1 MDKFREIV
9 AERIAFHT
17 KLSNSEVK
25 ALLESPKDVSH
36 GDISFPCF
44 NLSKALKKSPQIIAK
59 ELAESLAL
67 KNPIKKMEVVGAYIN
82 FFIDDAEYCKEV
94 FEALKQEDFGKPKLK
109 KKEKVMI
116 EFCQANTHKPFHIGH
131 FRNLCLGDALVRL
144 WKFSGHEVVA
154 ANYPG
159 DVGTHVAK
167 CLWALKKFHADEQPP
182 EKHRGEWLGLIYAE
196 ANSKAEQSPDY
207 KTEISAVLK
216 KLEHG
221 EHEMTKLWNETRQW
235 CHDEL
240 NETYQ
245 EMEVDFDVFFYE
257 SEVEKPGKILVQE
270 LLKKGVAKESEGA
283 IIVDLEPYKL
293 DVFVIL
299 KTDGTS
305 LYSTK
310 DIALAKQKFEQF
322 GIERSIYIVGSEQKF
337 YFKQLFKTLELMGF
351 KYAKDCYHLS
361 YELVMLPEGKMSS
374 RSGNVI
380 TFRMVYEEVLAKALE
395 EVKKRR
401 SDWGDEKERV
411 TARGIAL
418 AALKFSMLNQ
428 DNNKTI
434 VFDIEKSLEFEGE
447 TGPYIQYVIAR
458 INSILRKHDGKV
470 PHNPDL
476 SVFKDESEIKL
487 IKLLGEFPEAVNDA
501 CYSYRP
507 MRLCKYLIDTSQAFN
522 EFYNKCPVLKAE
534 ESEKM
539 ARLALVNSTK
549 KVLSRGLSLLGIPT
563 LEEM

>member
-235 CHDEL
+235 CLDEL